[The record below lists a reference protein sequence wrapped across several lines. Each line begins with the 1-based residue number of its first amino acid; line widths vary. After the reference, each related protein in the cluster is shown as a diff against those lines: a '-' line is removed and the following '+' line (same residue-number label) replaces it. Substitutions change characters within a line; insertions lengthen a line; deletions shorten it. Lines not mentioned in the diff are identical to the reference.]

1 MIVQGTKASLEVQ
14 RTFDRRTATALL
26 GLGVL
31 FSGKARGAPAVEFTS
46 ASRLTPLEEQ
56 HYTPPT
62 SLREVSDIYHRMT
75 TPVRIDGK
83 GPFAFIVDT
92 GANQTVISTELAQ
105 QLGLPVG
112 PSGPLN
118 GIAGVQIAST
128 TVATLEIGGA
138 VRPDIT
144 MSLLSAAGIGAA
156 GMLGLDGLEGK
167 RITLDFRSQSLR
179 IEDAGRIFR
188 NANEVTVKARCR
200 DGQLTLVD
208 ADLDEIPI
216 TAFLDSGAQNTI
228 GNLAL
233 LALALRRRSAG
244 EWTRIPLLSATG
256 QTISAQI
263 ADLPHLRVASL
274 LLPSWPVAFADLH
287 TFRLW
292 KLVDK
297 PAILLGVDVLS
308 RFQYVCLDLARS
320 EVRFRAPEPT

>member
-1 MIVQGTKASLEVQ
+1 MEVQ
-14 RTFDRRTATALL
+14 RTFDRRTASALI

-31 FSGKARGAPAVEFTS
+31 FSSRARGQVVEFTS
-46 ASRLTPLEEQ
+46 ASRLMPLNEQ

-62 SLREVSDIYHRMT
+62 SLREVSDIYRRMT
-75 TPVRIDGK
+75 TPVRVNGA
-83 GPFAFIVDT
+83 GPYPFIVDT
-92 GANQTVISTELAQ
+92 GANQTVVSSELAE
-105 QLGLPVG
+105 QLRLPAGATG
-112 PSGPLN
+112 PVN
-118 GIAGVQIAST
+118 GIAGVQMAAT

-138 VRPDIT
+138 VRSEVT
-144 MSLLSAAGIGAA
+144 MSLLPAAGIGAP

-167 RITLDFRSQSLR
+167 RITLDFRGQSLR
-179 IEDAGRIFR
+179 IESAGRVFKD
-188 NANEVTVKARCR
+188 ANEITVKARRR

-208 ADLDEIPI
+208 ADLDQIPI

-233 LALALRRRSAG
+233 LALAQHRRPAG
-244 EWTRIPLLSATG
+244 EWANIPLLSATG

-263 ADLPHLRVASL
+263 AELPHLRVASL

-287 TFRLW
+287 TFQLW
-292 KLVDK
+292 NLVDK

-308 RFQYVCLDLARS
+308 RFQYVCLDFARS